1 MSERTDPGRVL
12 VCRELSSGWGDTQVL
27 DRISLSVA
35 ERDTTIVLGRNGT
48 GKTTLLS
55 TLIGRASHKAG
66 SIVFCGRAVEHMP
79 PHVRARLG
87 MGFVPQER
95 EIFRS
100 LSVAENLTI
109 GARPGPWSIERV
121 FELFP
126 RLAERSHN
134 RGNQLSGGE
143 QQMLAIARAL
153 VGNPRLMMMDEPLEG
168 LAPVIVDQLVAAIQ
182 RIRRESDMSIILVEQ
197 HVDLALEF
205 SDRVLVLDRGAI
217 VYSNLESGVA
227 ADRSSIEALLSVGTE
242 TGLPVGTPAK
252 P

>member
-1 MSERTDPGRVL
+1 ML
-12 VCRELSSGWGDTQVL
+12 ICRELSSGWGDTQVL
-27 DRISLSVA
+27 DRISFRMLA
-35 ERDTTIVLGRNGT
+35 TDALAILGRNGT

-55 TLIGRASHKAG
+55 TLIGRARHKAG
-66 SIVFCGRAVEHMP
+66 SVVFCGRAVEHLP
-79 PHVRARLG
+79 PHARARLG

-100 LSVAENLTI
+100 LSVLENLVI
-109 GARPGPWSIERV
+109 GVRSGPWTIERV

-126 RLAERSHN
+126 RLAERSRN

-153 VGNPRLMMMDEPLEG
+153 VGNPRLLMMDEPFEG

-205 SDRVLVLDRGAI
+205 SERVIVLDRGSIA
-217 VYSNLESGVA
+217 YSNLDAGAA
-227 ADRSSIEALLSVGTE
+227 ADRSLIESLVSVAGE
-242 TGLPVGTPAK
+242 GNPLPDGADNTPEAFR
-252 P
+252 PS

>member
-1 MSERTDPGRVL
+1 
-12 VCRELSSGWGDTQVL
+12 
-27 DRISLSVA
+27 
-35 ERDTTIVLGRNGT
+35 
-48 GKTTLLS
+48 
-55 TLIGRASHKAG
+55 
-66 SIVFCGRAVEHMP
+66 
-79 PHVRARLG
+79 

-121 FELFP
+121 LELFP
-126 RLAERSHN
+126 RLAERSRN

-153 VGNPRLMMMDEPLEG
+153 VGNPRLLMMDEPLEG

-217 VYSNLESGVA
+217 VYSNLESGAA

-242 TGLPVGTPAK
+242 AGLPVGTPAK
-252 P
+252 Q

>member
-1 MSERTDPGRVL
+1 MPERSVSGPVL
-12 VCRELSSGWGDTQVL
+12 ICRELSSGWGDTQVL

-55 TLIGRASHKAG
+55 TLIGRASQKAG
-66 SIVFCGRAVEHMP
+66 SIMFCGRAVEHMP

-100 LSVAENLTI
+100 LSVLENLTI
-109 GARPGPWSIERV
+109 GARPGLWSIERV

-126 RLAERSHN
+126 RLAERSRN

-153 VGNPRLMMMDEPLEG
+153 VGNPRLLMMDEPLEG

-205 SDRVLVLDRGAI
+205 SDRVLVLDRGTI
-217 VYSNLESGVA
+217 IYSNFESGMSP
-227 ADRSSIEALLSVGTE
+227 DRSLIESLVSVTAE
-242 TGLPVGTPAK
+242 SNLFPK
-252 P
+252 LEKH

>member
-1 MSERTDPGRVL
+1 MSEREPCDAVL

-27 DRISLSVA
+27 DSISLRLNSG
-35 ERDTTIVLGRNGT
+35 DTLIVLGRNGT

-55 TLIGRASHKAG
+55 TLIGRASYKAG
-66 SIVFCGRAVEHMP
+66 SVAFCGRPVEHTP

-100 LSVAENLTI
+100 LSVLENLMI
-109 GARPGPWSIERV
+109 GARPGPWTVERV

-126 RLAERSHN
+126 RLSERSSN

-153 VGNPRLMMMDEPLEG
+153 MSNPRLLMMDEPLEG
-168 LAPVIVDQLVAAIQ
+168 LAPVIVDQLVVAIQ
-182 RIRRESDMSIILVEQ
+182 RIRRETDMAIILVEQ
-197 HVDLALEF
+197 HVALALEF
-205 SDRVLVLDRGAI
+205 SDRVVVLDRGAI
-217 VYSNLESGVA
+217 VYSNLEG
-227 ADRSSIEALLSVGTE
+227 DRIPDRHLIENLTSLGS
-242 TGLPVGTPAK
+242 
-252 P
+252 

>member
-1 MSERTDPGRVL
+1 MSEHGDTGAIL
-12 VCRELSSGWGDTQVL
+12 SCRELSSGWGDTQVL
-27 DRISLSVA
+27 DRISLGVEA
-35 ERDTTIVLGRNGT
+35 GETVIVLGRNGT

-95 EIFRS
+95 EIFRP
-100 LSVAENLTI
+100 LTVFENLTI
-109 GARPGPWSIERV
+109 GARPGPWTVERV
-121 FELFP
+121 YELFP
-126 RLAERSHN
+126 RLAERRGN

-153 VGNPRLMMMDEPLEG
+153 LGNPRLLMMDEPLEG

-182 RIRRESDMSIILVEQ
+182 RIRRESDMSIVLVEQ

-205 SDRVLVLDRGAI
+205 SKRVVVLDRGAI
-217 VYSNLESGVA
+217 VYSNLESDAAPDRSFIESLVSVA
-227 ADRSSIEALLSVGTE
+227 AES
-242 TGLPVGTPAK
+242 
-252 P
+252 